1 MIHFQYIE
9 YFVALAAVPLMIF
22 LYSALIKWKQKTA
35 EKIGDPSLVK
45 ELTAQYSS
53 KNFLTKFILFICAF
67 TLCVFAVA
75 GLVTPNGSQKIKRR
89 GIDMMIALDVSK
101 SMLAQDIQPSRLE
114 RAKQV
119 ISKIIDNSPDDRIG
133 LVIFAGR
140 AYLQMPL
147 TVDHEAAKMYL
158 SAASPD
164 DVPTQGTVIAD
175 ALRMCEAAFNP
186 KDKTFKSVLLLSD
199 GEDHDNDAIKVTK
212 DFAKEGIMVNT
223 IGIGSPQ
230 GAPIMDP
237 DTRQYKKDDQGQT
250 VISKLNEKELSD
262 IAKAGNGIY
271 QLYTNTDAV
280 AANVKNQLANIGKET
295 TTSDSLYMSF
305 EQYFQYFL
313 GGAFI
318 LLLIEFFF
326 SEKKKLKKL
335 KNAVALF
342 FFMGLSVW
350 SFAQSPKESII
361 KGNKSY
367 KENNFD
373 AAENEYRDALKNS
386 DTNVTANYNL
396 GNVLYRKNNTEE
408 AVKSYDNAIAN
419 TKNNSVRQE
428 AFYNKGVAYQKA
440 KKLPECITAYKNALI
455 LNPND
460 EDARQNLQRALK
472 EQEQQQKQQPQ
483 PQQNKN
489 QNKNQNKDQNK
500 NQNQNKQDQKKNNEP
515 QQQPSRLSKQDAEEK
530 LKSLLQNEKELQDKL
545 HKIKGAAAP
554 NSPEKDW

>member
-1 MIHFQYIE
+1 MLHFQYIE
-9 YFVALAAVPLMIF
+9 YFIALAAVPLMIF
-22 LYSALIKWKQKTA
+22 LYSALIKWKQKTVK
-35 EKIGDPSLVK
+35 KIGDPSLVK
-45 ELTAQYSS
+45 ELTSQYSA
-53 KNFLTKFILFICAF
+53 KNFLIKFILFTCAF
-67 TLCVFAVA
+67 ALCVFAVA
-75 GLVTPNGSQKIKRR
+75 GLVTPNGSQKIKRK
-89 GIDMMIALDVSK
+89 GTDLMIALDVSK
-101 SMLAQDIQPSRLE
+101 SMWAQDIQPSRLE

-147 TVDHEAAKMYL
+147 TVDHQAAKMYL

-175 ALRMCEAAFNP
+175 ALRMCGAAFNP

-212 DFAKEGIMVNT
+212 DLAKEGIMVNT

-237 DTRQYKKDDQGQT
+237 ETGQYKKDDKGQT

-262 IAKAGNGIY
+262 IAHAGNGIY

-280 AANVKNQLANIGKET
+280 AANIKNQLANIGKET

-305 EQYFQYFL
+305 KQYFQYFL
-313 GGAFI
+313 GAAFV

-326 SEKKKLKKL
+326 SEKKKSKL

-342 FFMGLSVW
+342 FFMAFSV
-350 SFAQSPKESII
+350 SSYAQSPKESIV

-373 AAENEYRDALKNS
+373 AAENAYRDALKIS
-386 DTNVTANYNL
+386 DTNVTASYNL
-396 GNVLYRKNNTEE
+396 GNVLYRKDNTDE

-419 TKNNSVRQE
+419 AKSNVVKQE
-428 AFYNKGVAYQKA
+428 AYYNKGVALQKA

-472 EQEQQQKQQPQ
+472 EQEQQQKQQ
-483 PQQNKN
+483 QQNKKN
-489 QNKNQNKDQNK
+489 QNKNQNKDENK
-500 NQNQNKQDQKKNNEP
+500 NQDQNKQDQKKNNEP

-530 LKSLLQNEKELQDKL
+530 LKSLMQNEKELQDKL
-545 HKIKGAAAP
+545 QKIKGAPVP

>member
-237 DTRQYKKDDQGQT
+237 DTHQYKKDDQGQT